1 MSSPSE
7 PSLKTPPCL
16 DQTSQRRL
24 VDCLQRRFVLT
35 HRDAIYRL
43 DTPIPGSSP
52 KREGSIPEVD
62 ELLAKLAQWR
72 ACNPVLPP
80 GRTGVPLLPKDVF
93 DLEYYNVRRIPLSD
107 IASVDDANA
116 SRVTR
121 HSASRCCCAPSL
133 PFPPRRE
140 TTR

>member
-1 MSSPSE
+1 MPRFNLALALA
-7 PSLKTPPCL
+7 P
-16 DQTSQRRL
+16 RRL
-24 VDCLQRRFVLT
+24 RRLVLT

-52 KREGSIPEVD
+52 KRQGSIPEVD

-93 DLEYYNVRRIPLSD
+93 DLEYHNVRCIPLWTYP
-107 IASVDDANA
+107 
-116 SRVTR
+116 RLMTLTR

>member
-1 MSSPSE
+1 MFSPSG
-7 PSLKTPPCL
+7 PSLTTPSCR
-16 DQTSQRRL
+16 DQFLHRRL
-24 VDCLQRRFVLT
+24 VNCPHCRLRRLVLT

-52 KREGSIPEVD
+52 KRQGSIPEVD

-93 DLEYYNVRRIPLSD
+93 DLEYYNVR
-107 IASVDDANA
+107 
-116 SRVTR
+116 
-121 HSASRCCCAPSL
+121 
-133 PFPPRRE
+133 
-140 TTR
+140 